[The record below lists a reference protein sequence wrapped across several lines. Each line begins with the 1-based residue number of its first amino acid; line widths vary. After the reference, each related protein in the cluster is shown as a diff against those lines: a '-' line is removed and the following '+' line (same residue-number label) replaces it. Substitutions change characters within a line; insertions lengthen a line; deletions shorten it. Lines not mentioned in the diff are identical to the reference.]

1 MAEPTTNNVCRTVK
15 RAVNRIVNEDEEMSG
30 KFSSGENEWPVP
42 NTGTGGARLDGIAAK
57 RTCTSTSS
65 TLCSV
70 LEDLSMPQQ
79 QSEGNIAQ
87 SSYLYVYST
96 ALQCA
101 SLDSWDE
108 AESLLLLGASLEMMY
123 QFGTV
128 HQDQDQDHTPSL
140 RTPLGE
146 LSTSSMSA
154 NSSTDGRALIHQAT
168 LFVRSHLAM
177 TNDEHII
184 DRSNSLAFILQKLPE
199 KWIDRTYSRIE
210 QYQAKYPEPCFP
222 GSIRVILRNAASLEE
237 ETCHTVS
244 YRWTVDMLL
253 AVFISQSG
261 HGHNTFQFL
270 LPSPKERNFI
280 RYSIQSN
287 CKSTKD
293 IGSSPLERLAN
304 CKSEFVIYYDAVL
317 APSLLF

>member
-30 KFSSGENEWPVP
+30 TCRSSSGENEWPVP

-79 QSEGNIAQ
+79 QSEGNTAQ

-128 HQDQDQDHTPSL
+128 HQDHTPSL
-140 RTPLGE
+140 RAPLGE
-146 LSTSSMSA
+146 LSTSSMPA
-154 NSSTDGRALIHQAT
+154 NNSTDGRALIHQAT

-237 ETCHTVS
+237 ETSLV
-244 YRWTVDMLL
+244 
-253 AVFISQSG
+253 
-261 HGHNTFQFL
+261 
-270 LPSPKERNFI
+270 
-280 RYSIQSN
+280 
-287 CKSTKD
+287 
-293 IGSSPLERLAN
+293 PLD
-304 CKSEFVIYYDAVL
+304 S
-317 APSLLF
+317 

>member
-1 MAEPTTNNVCRTVK
+1 MAEPTTNDVCRNVK

-30 KFSSGENEWPVP
+30 TCRSSSGENEWP
-42 NTGTGGARLDGIAAK
+42 DIAAK
-57 RTCTSTSS
+57 RTCTSTST

-128 HQDQDQDHTPSL
+128 HQDHTPSL

-154 NSSTDGRALIHQAT
+154 NNSTDGRALIHQAT

-177 TNDEHII
+177 TSDEHVI
-184 DRSNSLAFILQKLPE
+184 DRSNLLAFILQKLPE

-222 GSIRVILRNAASLEE
+222 GSLRVILRNAASLEE
-237 ETCHTVS
+237 ETSCTVS
-244 YRWTVDMLL
+244 YRWTVNMLL

-293 IGSSPLERLAN
+293 IGFSSLERLAN
-304 CKSEFVIYYDAVL
+304 CKSELVIYYDAVL
-317 APSLLF
+317 APCLHF